1 MNRAYIFVLIT
12 AFLFGSMEVS
22 CKIGGADLDPLQ
34 LTFLRFAIGGL
45 VLLPFACQEMWLKKL
60 KLSARDLLILAG
72 AGTLG
77 VPISMVFFQMS
88 IMLSNASTV
97 AVLISTTPFF
107 TMIFA
112 HIFTPEKLNRRKI
125 LVLAIAAVAI
135 FFMLRPWDVQEGN
148 TMIGMLLMLVSAFFF
163 GAYTIAGSVIAR
175 KVGLVVQTSFS
186 FLIGSAVLL
195 VVILLMGR
203 PVLYG
208 TSDNIPI
215 ILYVGICVTG
225 LGYYSYFKAIELSD
239 AATGSFVFFLK
250 PAIAA
255 LLARLILRETI
266 LWNSYL
272 GIGLFLAASLINILA
287 QKQAIYQARVE
298 AERRAMPDPGAGSA
312 GGNGSGSA
320 GEDGLNA
327 ISEDDSASTDKNN
340 SSSAAAE
347 GQGLQE
353 ERDDE

>member
-1 MNRAYIFVLIT
+1 
-12 AFLFGSMEVS
+12 MEVS
-22 CKIGGADLDPLQ
+22 CKIGGADLDPFQ

-45 VLLPFACQEMWLKKL
+45 VLLPFAYKEIRVRDLKITG
-60 KLSARDLLILAG
+60 RDLLIMLG

-107 TMIFA
+107 TMVFA
-112 HIFTPEKLNRRKI
+112 HIFTAEKLNRRKV
-125 LVLAIAAVAI
+125 LVLAIAMVAI
-135 FFMLRPWDVQEGN
+135 FFMLRPWDVQQGN
-148 TMIGMLLMLVSAFFF
+148 TMGGMLLMLVAAFFF

-175 KVGLVVQTSFS
+175 KVGPVVQTSIR

-195 VVILLMGR
+195 VIILLVDR
-203 PVLYG
+203 PIIEG
-208 TSDNIPI
+208 TLDDIPI
-215 ILYVGICVTG
+215 ILYVGIFVTG

-255 LLARLILRETI
+255 ALASLILHETI

-272 GIGLFLAASLINILA
+272 GIGLFLAASLINILG
-287 QKQAIYQARVE
+287 QKQAIYQAEVE
-298 AERRAMPDPGAGSA
+298 ARRAQEVAMEAQRTQMTDV
-312 GGNGSGSA
+312 
-320 GEDGLNA
+320 
-327 ISEDDSASTDKNN
+327 SE
-340 SSSAAAE
+340 SAA
-347 GQGLQE
+347 E
-353 ERDDE
+353 E